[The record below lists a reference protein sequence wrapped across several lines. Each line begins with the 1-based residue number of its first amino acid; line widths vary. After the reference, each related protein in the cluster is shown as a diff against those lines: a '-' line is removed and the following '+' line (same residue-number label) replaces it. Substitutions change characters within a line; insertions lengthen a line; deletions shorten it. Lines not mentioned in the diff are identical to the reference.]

1 MTRVAVVTGGAGG
14 IGAAVVFRL
23 AEDGCRPIIIVD
35 QNETPTRQ
43 LISEL
48 KSKGFEGVSLILDVT
63 QAPAVRDAFA
73 KIVTDFGRVDVL
85 VNVAGGTLHKHA
97 VEDFPLAHWQ
107 ATIDANLTSTFLCSQ
122 AVIGAMKSQRSGSII
137 NISSAI
143 GFTGAVNRA
152 AYAAAKAGIVGFSKA
167 LALELAPHNIRV
179 NVVAPGRTAT
189 KRVVAGYSPEE
200 WQSANKLNPLG
211 RAAEPMEIAD
221 AVAFL
226 ASEASSYMTGQTLHV
241 NGGKFM
247 P

>member
-14 IGAAVVFRL
+14 IGEAVVLRL
-23 AEDGCRPIIIVD
+23 AEEGCRTMIID
-35 QNETPTRQ
+35 QNEAAARELATQ
-43 LISEL
+43 L
-48 KSKGFEGVSLILDVT
+48 KSKKLEGFSFVLNVT
-63 QAPAVRDAFA
+63 QAAAVREAFA
-73 KIVTDFGRVDVL
+73 KIIVDFGRIDVL
-85 VNVAGGTLHKHA
+85 VNVAGGTLQRHR
-97 VEDFPLAHWQ
+97 VEDFPLADWQ

-122 AVIGAMKSQRSGSII
+122 AVIGTMKSQRSGSII

-152 AYAAAKAGIVGFSKA
+152 AYAASKAGIVGFSKA
-167 LALELAPHNIRV
+167 LALELGPSGVRV

-189 KRVVAGYSPEE
+189 KRVVAGYSPEA
-200 WQSANKLNPLG
+200 WRSADKLNPLG
-211 RAAEPMEIAD
+211 RAAEPAEIAD

-226 ASEASSYMTGQTLHV
+226 ASEASSYITGQTLHI

>member
-1 MTRVAVVTGGAGG
+1 MARVAVVTGGAGG
-14 IGAAVVFRL
+14 IGEAVVFRL
-23 AEDGCRPIIIVD
+23 AEDGCVPIIID
-35 QNETPTRQ
+35 NNEGAVRN
-43 LISEL
+43 LVADL
-48 KSKGFEGVSLILDVT
+48 KARAIEAAFLTVDVT
-63 QAPAVRDAFA
+63 QRPMVQQAFA
-73 KIVTDFGRVDVL
+73 KVISDFGRIDVL
-85 VNVAGGTLHKHA
+85 VNVAGGTLQRHS

-122 AVIGAMKSQRSGSII
+122 AVIGAMKSRQSGSII

-143 GFTGAVNRA
+143 GFTGAINRS

-167 LALELAPHNIRV
+167 LALEVAPHGIRV

-200 WQSANKLNPLG
+200 WRSADKLNPLG
-211 RAAEPMEIAD
+211 RAAEPREIAD

-226 ASEASSYMTGQTLHV
+226 ASDASAYMTGQTLHV

>member
-1 MTRVAVVTGGAGG
+1 MTRIAVVTGGAGG
-14 IGAAVVFRL
+14 IGQAVVFRL
-23 AEDGCRPIIIVD
+23 AEDGCRPIVID
-35 QNETPTRQ
+35 QNEGATREFVA
-43 LISEL
+43 EL
-48 KSKGFEGVSLILDVT
+48 KSKGIEAVSIISDVT
-63 QAPAVRDAFA
+63 QETAVRNAFA
-73 KIVTDFGRVDVL
+73 KIVADFGRIDVL
-85 VNVAGGTLHKHA
+85 VNVAGGTLQKHT

-122 AVIGAMKSQRSGSII
+122 AVIGAMKSQRSGSIV

-143 GFTGAVNRA
+143 GFTGAVNRG

-167 LALELAPHNIRV
+167 LALELGPFGIRV

-200 WQSANKLNPLG
+200 WRSADKLNPLG
-211 RAAEPMEIAD
+211 RAADPKEIAD
-221 AVAFL
+221 AVAFF

>member
-1 MTRVAVVTGGAGG
+1 MARVAAVTGGAGG
-14 IGAAVVFRL
+14 IGEAVVFRL
-23 AEDGCRPIIIVD
+23 AEDGCVPIVID
-35 QNETPTRQ
+35 NNESAARN
-43 LISEL
+43 LVADL
-48 KSKGFEGVSLILDVT
+48 KARSIAADFLNVDVT
-63 QAPAVRDAFA
+63 QRPAVQQAFA
-73 KIVTDFGRVDVL
+73 KVLSDFGRLDVL
-85 VNVAGGTLHKHA
+85 VNVAGGTLYRHS

-122 AVIGAMKSQRSGSII
+122 AVIGAMKSRRSGSII

-143 GFTGAVNRA
+143 GFTGAINRS

-167 LALELAPHNIRV
+167 LALEVAPHGIRV

-200 WQSANKLNPLG
+200 WRSADKLNPLG
-211 RAAEPMEIAD
+211 RAAEPREIAD

-226 ASEASSYMTGQTLHV
+226 ASEASGYMTGQTLHV

>member
-1 MTRVAVVTGGAGG
+1 MTRVAAVTGGAGG
-14 IGAAVVFRL
+14 IGEAVVLRL
-23 AEDGCRPIIIVD
+23 AEDGCLPVVLD
-35 QNETPTRQ
+35 TNEAAARW
-43 LISEL
+43 LIAEL
-48 KSKGFEGVSLILDVT
+48 KERDIAAACLMVDVT
-63 QAPAVRDAFA
+63 QAVAVREAFG
-73 KIVTDFGRVDVL
+73 KIVSDFGRIDVL

-107 ATIDANLTSTFLCSQ
+107 ATIDANLTSAFLCSQ
-122 AVIGAMKSQRSGSII
+122 AVIGAMKSQQGGSII

-143 GFTGAVNRA
+143 GFAGAVNRA
-152 AYAAAKAGIVGFSKA
+152 TYATAKSGIVGFSKA
-167 LALELAPHNIRV
+167 LALELAPYGIRV

-200 WQSANKLNPLG
+200 WQSADKLNPLG
-211 RAAEPMEIAD
+211 RAAEPGEIAD

-226 ASEASSYMTGQTLHV
+226 AAEASGYMTGQTLHV

>member
-1 MTRVAVVTGGAGG
+1 MTRVAAVTGGAGG
-14 IGAAVVFRL
+14 IGEAVVFRL
-23 AEDGCRPIIIVD
+23 AEEGCLPIIID
-35 QNETPTRQ
+35 QNEAVTRQ
-43 LISEL
+43 LVAEL
-48 KSKGFEGVSLILDVT
+48 RAREVKASSLVIDVT
-63 QAPAVRDAFA
+63 QAKAVREAFA
-73 KIVTDFGRVDVL
+73 KIVTDLGRIDVL

-122 AVIGAMKSQRSGSII
+122 AVIGAMKSQRSGTII

-143 GFTGAVNRA
+143 GFTGAVNRS

-167 LALELAPHNIRV
+167 LALEVAPHGIRV

-189 KRVVAGYSPEE
+189 KRVVAGYSADE
-200 WQSANKLNPLG
+200 WQAADRVNPLG
-211 RAAEPMEIAD
+211 RAAAPKDIAD

-226 ASEASSYMTGQTLHV
+226 AGGTSGYMTGQTLHV
-241 NGGKFM
+241 NGGRLM

>member
-1 MTRVAVVTGGAGG
+1 MARVAVVTGGAGG
-14 IGAAVVFRL
+14 IGEAVVFRL
-23 AEDGCRPIIIVD
+23 AEDGCVPIVID
-35 QNETPTRQ
+35 NNEGAVRN
-43 LISEL
+43 LVADL
-48 KSKGFEGVSLILDVT
+48 KARAIEAAFLTVDVT
-63 QAPAVRDAFA
+63 QRPMVQQAFA
-73 KIVTDFGRVDVL
+73 KVISDFGRIDVL
-85 VNVAGGTLHKHA
+85 VNVAGGTLQRHS

-122 AVIGAMKSQRSGSII
+122 AVIGAMKSRQSGSII

-143 GFTGAVNRA
+143 GFTGAINRS

-167 LALELAPHNIRV
+167 LALEVAPHGIRV

-200 WQSANKLNPLG
+200 WRSADKLNPLG
-211 RAAEPMEIAD
+211 RAAEPREIAD

-226 ASEASSYMTGQTLHV
+226 ASDASAYMTGQTLHV

>member
-1 MTRVAVVTGGAGG
+1 MIKIAAVTGGAGG
-14 IGAAVVFRL
+14 IGEAVVLRL
-23 AEDGCRPIIIVD
+23 AGDGCFPIVLDI
-35 QNETPTRQ
+35 NEVAARRLVT
-43 LISEL
+43 EL
-48 KSKGFEGVSLILDVT
+48 KQRQIAAACFMADVT
-63 QAPAVRDAFA
+63 QATAVRETFG
-73 KIVTDFGRVDVL
+73 KIVGDFGRIDVL

-97 VEDFPLAHWQ
+97 VENFSLAHWQ
-107 ATIDANLTSTFLCSQ
+107 ATIDANLTSAFLCSQ
-122 AVIGAMKSQRSGSII
+122 AVIGAMKSQQGGSII

-167 LALELAPHNIRV
+167 LALELAPYGIRV

-189 KRVVAGYSPEE
+189 TRVVAGYSPEE
-200 WQSANKLNPLG
+200 WRSADKLNPLG
-211 RAAEPMEIAD
+211 RAAEPREIAD

-226 ASEASSYMTGQTLHV
+226 AAEASGYITGQTLHV

>member
-1 MTRVAVVTGGAGG
+1 MIRVAAVTGGAGG
-14 IGAAVVFRL
+14 IGEAVVFRL
-23 AEDGCRPIIIVD
+23 AEDGCLPIIID
-35 QNETPTRQ
+35 QNEAVTRQ
-43 LISEL
+43 LVAEL
-48 KSKGFEGVSLILDVT
+48 RTRGVEASSLVIDVT
-63 QAPAVRDAFA
+63 QATAVREAFA
-73 KIVTDFGRVDVL
+73 KIVTDLGRIDVL

-122 AVIGAMKSQRSGSII
+122 AVIGAMKSQHGGAII

-143 GFTGAVNRA
+143 GFTGAVNRS

-167 LALELAPHNIRV
+167 LALELAPYGIRV

-211 RAAEPMEIAD
+211 RAAEPKEIAD

-226 ASEASSYMTGQTLHV
+226 ASEASGYMTGQTLHV
-241 NGGKFM
+241 NGGKFI

>member
-14 IGAAVVFRL
+14 IGQAVVFRL
-23 AEDGCRPIIIVD
+23 AEDGYRPVIID
-35 QNETPTRQ
+35 QNEAVTRE
-43 LISEL
+43 LTAEL
-48 KSKGFEGVSLILDVT
+48 KSKSIDGSSLIFDVT
-63 QAPAVRDAFA
+63 QAAAVRNAFA
-73 KIVTDFGRVDVL
+73 KIATDFGRIDVL
-85 VNVAGGTLHKHA
+85 VNVAGGTLQKHA

-107 ATIDANLTSTFLCSQ
+107 ATIDVNLTSTFLCSQ
-122 AVIGAMKSQRSGSII
+122 AVIGAMKAQRSGSII

-167 LALELAPHNIRV
+167 LALELGPSGIRV

-200 WQSANKLNPLG
+200 WRSADKLNPLG
-211 RAAEPMEIAD
+211 RAAEPAEIAD

-226 ASEASSYMTGQTLHV
+226 ASEASTYMTGQTLHV

>member
-1 MTRVAVVTGGAGG
+1 MARVAAVTGGAGG
-14 IGAAVVFRL
+14 IGEAVCLRL
-23 AEDGCRPIIIVD
+23 ASDGCVPIVIDNNEGAARSLVADLKARGIEAFVLIV
-35 QNETPTRQ
+35 
-43 LISEL
+43 
-48 KSKGFEGVSLILDVT
+48 DVT
-63 QAPAVRDAFA
+63 QRPVVQQAFA
-73 KIVTDFGRVDVL
+73 KVISDFGRIDVL
-85 VNVAGGTLHKHA
+85 VNVAGGTLNRHS
-97 VEDFPLAHWQ
+97 VEEFPLAHWQ

-122 AVIGAMKSQRSGSII
+122 AVIGAMKSRQRGSII

-143 GFTGAVNRA
+143 GFTGAINRS

-167 LALELAPHNIRV
+167 LALEVAPHGIRV

-200 WQSANKLNPLG
+200 WRSADKLNPLG
-211 RAAEPMEIAD
+211 RAAEAREIAD

-226 ASEASSYMTGQTLHV
+226 ASDASGYMTGQTLHV

>member
-1 MTRVAVVTGGAGG
+1 MTRIAVVTGGAGG
-14 IGAAVVFRL
+14 IGQAVVFRL
-23 AEDGCRPIIIVD
+23 AEDGCRPIIID
-35 QNETPTRQ
+35 QNEAATREFVT
-43 LISEL
+43 EL
-48 KSKGFEGVSLILDVT
+48 KSKGIEGSSFILDVT
-63 QAPAVRDAFA
+63 QETAVHNAFG
-73 KIVTDFGRVDVL
+73 KIVADFGRIDVL
-85 VNVAGGTLHKHA
+85 VNVAGGTLHRHA

-107 ATIDANLTSTFLCSQ
+107 ATIDVNLTSTFLCSRS
-122 AVIGAMKSQRSGSII
+122 VIGAMKSQRSGSIV
-137 NISSAI
+137 NVSSAI

-167 LALELAPHNIRV
+167 LALELGPFGIRV

-200 WQSANKLNPLG
+200 WRSADKLNPLG
-211 RAAEPMEIAD
+211 RAAEPKEIAD
-221 AVAFL
+221 AVAFF

>member
-14 IGAAVVFRL
+14 IGQAVVFRL
-23 AEDGCRPIIIVD
+23 AEDGYRPVIID
-35 QNETPTRQ
+35 QNEAVTRE
-43 LISEL
+43 LTAEL
-48 KSKGFEGVSLILDVT
+48 KSKGIDGSSLIFDVT
-63 QAPAVRDAFA
+63 QAAAVRNAFA
-73 KIVTDFGRVDVL
+73 KIVTDFGRIDVL

-107 ATIDANLTSTFLCSQ
+107 ATIDINLSSTFLCCQ
-122 AVIGAMKSQRSGSII
+122 AVIGAMKAQRSGSIV
-137 NISSAI
+137 NVSSAI

-167 LALELAPHNIRV
+167 LALELGPSGIRV

-200 WQSANKLNPLG
+200 WRSADKLNPLG
-211 RAAEPMEIAD
+211 RAAEPAEIAD

>member
-1 MTRVAVVTGGAGG
+1 MARVAVVTGGAGG
-14 IGAAVVFRL
+14 IGEAVVFRL
-23 AEDGCRPIIIVD
+23 AEDGCVPIVID
-35 QNETPTRQ
+35 NNESAARN
-43 LISEL
+43 LVADL
-48 KSKGFEGVSLILDVT
+48 KARSITADFLHVDVT
-63 QAPAVRDAFA
+63 QRPAVQQAFA
-73 KIVTDFGRVDVL
+73 KIISDFGRLDVL
-85 VNVAGGTLHKHA
+85 VNVAGGTLYRHS

-122 AVIGAMKSQRSGSII
+122 AVIGAMKARRSGSII

-143 GFTGAVNRA
+143 GFNGAINRS

-167 LALELAPHNIRV
+167 LALEVASHGIRV

-200 WQSANKLNPLG
+200 WRSADKLNPLG
-211 RAAEPMEIAD
+211 RAAEPREIAD
-221 AVAFL
+221 AVVFL
-226 ASEASSYMTGQTLHV
+226 ASEASAYMTGQTLHV